1 MAKLQS
7 GVSPAFSNGQ
17 TLSATDLNNHVTG
30 ASPLPDFIAQQ
41 TELTS
46 PATDD
51 ELLINDIDGG
61 AVKKITVATL
71 AGNLPATTASSLAV
85 STNAAVTGNLTVGG
99 NTTLGDSASDTA
111 TINAAATFGA
121 AATFSGAATLNGAIS
136 ANNDATLGQVAVTGT
151 YTRVTTT
158 ITVTKAAH
166 GLTTGNSRWFIIENN
181 TALSGTYSVTVTGT
195 DTFTITVT
203 DSGAASGNVSWYER
217 TTTVQSTLAGSIQGD
232 IAANLKTVEQG
243 SSDEFL
249 LKDTSDSNKLRT
261 TQGSII
267 KAWANISANFTTVS
281 GAYNRAEGFT
291 TMTATI
297 TAHGFRVGDVA
308 YFSGSG
314 FTAGWYSIVSVIN
327 ANSFTIQTSATT
339 SANLLA
345 INCYRHTLLSGN
357 NVYSAYGVD
366 SERIIHV
373 NFTNKPPSADA
384 YAVNLA
390 AAKFTSSSNILP
402 PQINNIAS
410 KIPSTILKTVNGFAF
425 VTYTTSA
432 ILTSTSGEF
441 HVQSIW

>member
-61 AVKKITVATL
+61 AVKKITVAKL
-71 AGNLPATTASSLAV
+71 AENLPATR
-85 STNAAVTGNLTVGG
+85 VTDLEVRNDAEIIGKLQVN
-99 NTTLGDSASDTA
+99 GDSTIGNASSDTA
-111 TINAAATFGA
+111 TFNAAATFGA

-166 GLTTGNSRWFIIENN
+166 GLTTGNSRWFVIQNN

-203 DSGAASGNVSWYER
+203 DSGATSGNVSWYER
-217 TTTVQSTLAGSIQGD
+217 TTTIQSTLAGSIQGD

-261 TQGSII
+261 TKGSII
-267 KAWANISANFTTVS
+267 KAWANISADYATINGSLTRS
-281 GAYNRAEGFT
+281 GST
-291 TMTATI
+291 TATI
-297 TAHGFRVGDVA
+297 TGVTHNLRVNDVLYLSA
-308 YFSGSG
+308 VGTFA
-314 FTAGWYSIVSVIN
+314 AGWYSVATVT
-327 ANSFTIQTSATT
+327 NSTTFTVVTT
-339 SANLLA
+339 SSSAA
-345 INCYRHTLLSGN
+345 SGTVSWFRHALRAGT
-357 NVYSAYGVD
+357 NVYSAYGRDTV
-366 SERIIHV
+366 RVIHV
-373 NFTNKPPSADA
+373 NFTDKPPSADA
-384 YAVNLA
+384 YIVTLSAV
-390 AAKFTSSSNILP
+390 KFTSSSNLLP
-402 PQINNIAS
+402 PQVNNIVGYV
-410 KIPSTILKTVNGFAF
+410 PSSIMKTVNGFAF
-425 VTYTTSA
+425 VSYDTGGIVTD
-432 ILTSTSGEF
+432 TSGEF

>member
-46 PATDD
+46 PATGD

-71 AGNLPATTASSLAV
+71 AENLPATR
-85 STNAAVTGNLTVGG
+85 VTDLEVRNDAEIIGKLQVN
-99 NTTLGDSASDTA
+99 GDSTIGNASSDTA
-111 TINAAATFGA
+111 TFNAAATFGA

-136 ANNDATLGQVAVTGT
+136 ANNDATLGQVAITGT

-181 TALSGTYSVTVTGT
+181 TALSGTYSVTVIGP

-203 DSGAASGNVSWYER
+203 DSGATSGNVSWYER
-217 TTTVQSTLAGSIQGD
+217 TTTIQSTLAGSIQGD

-261 TQGSII
+261 TKGSII
-267 KAWANISANFTTVS
+267 KAWANISADYATINGSLTRS
-281 GAYNRAEGFT
+281 GST
-291 TMTATI
+291 TATI
-297 TAHGFRVGDVA
+297 TGVTHNLRVNDVLYLSA
-308 YFSGSG
+308 VGTFA
-314 FTAGWYSIVSVIN
+314 AGWYSVATVT
-327 ANSFTIQTSATT
+327 NSTTFTVVTT
-339 SANLLA
+339 SSSAA
-345 INCYRHTLLSGN
+345 SGTVSWFRHALRAGT
-357 NVYSAYGVD
+357 NVYSAYGRDTV
-366 SERIIHV
+366 RVIHV
-373 NFTNKPPSADA
+373 NFTDKPPSADA
-384 YAVNLA
+384 YIVTLSAV
-390 AAKFTSSSNILP
+390 KFTSSSNLLP
-402 PQINNIAS
+402 PQVNNIVGYV
-410 KIPSTILKTVNGFAF
+410 PSSIMKTVNGFAF
-425 VTYTTSA
+425 VSYDTGGIVTD
-432 ILTSTSGEF
+432 TSGEF